1 MLRTIALS
9 LLVLGILATGCSTPA
24 QPPANGTPGPAQ
36 TSFYMYGNGTFN
48 VNGTL
53 QQANGT
59 LHVASMPPGADVYI
73 DNEYRCPTDCAL
85 SYAITPGHHTV
96 ELRMSG
102 YETVAYPVTVE
113 KGGME
118 GINITLVKT
127 DNLTVT
133 SVITMS
139 PP

>member
-9 LLVLGILATGCSTPA
+9 LIIIGILAAGCTTPA
-24 QPPANGTPGPAQ
+24 QPQANGTSGPTQ
-36 TSFYMYGNGTFN
+36 TSFYLFGNGTFN

-85 SYAITPGHHTV
+85 SYVIPPGHHTV
-96 ELRMSG
+96 ELRMNG
-102 YETVAYPVTVE
+102 YETVAYPVTVV

-127 DNLTVT
+127 DNRSVT

>member
-9 LLVLGILATGCSTPA
+9 LIIAGILAAGCTAPA
-24 QPPANGTPGPAQ
+24 QPPANGTPGSTQ

-85 SYAITPGHHTV
+85 SYVITPGHHTV

>member
-1 MLRTIALS
+1 MLRTIILS
-9 LLVLGILATGCSTPA
+9 LIILGIVSAGCSTPA
-24 QPPANGTPGPAQ
+24 RPQANGTPRPTQ
-36 TSFYMYGNGTFN
+36 ESFYLYGNGTFN
-48 VNGTL
+48 VSGTL

-59 LHVASMPPGADVYI
+59 LHVTSMPPGADVYI
-73 DNEYRCPTDCAL
+73 DKEYRCPTDCAL
-85 SYAITPGHHTV
+85 SYVIPPGHHTV
-96 ELRMSG
+96 ELRMNG
-102 YETVAYPVTVE
+102 YETVSYPVSVE

-127 DNLTVT
+127 DNRSVT